1 MFMDKLMDNY
11 EISHLLRT
19 TMNWPEIFGT
29 IDALK
34 VFEGDQHN
42 FMKSDIQEKSAEK
55 HGGGLLK
62 YIGNRNT
69 SIGKDYEGLN
79 ELNGLIF
86 ESKANKTLIQ
96 KTKIYT
102 KAFTLKNF
110 QGNSTGIPEQTFDYL
125 LAYDCS
131 KYTVLLASWAVCM
144 NSMHLKENDA
154 TITTRLVTAQCDVLA
169 RDVIPVKK
177 DVDMLAEYEIMASK
191 AM

>member
-1 MFMDKLMDNY
+1 MDNY
-11 EISHLLRT
+11 ECSDLLRT
-19 TMNWPEIFGT
+19 RMKWPEIFGT
-29 IDALK
+29 IDILK
-34 VFEGDQHN
+34 PLKGNQYK
-42 FMKSDIQEKSAEK
+42 FMKSDIQERSAEK
-55 HGGGLLK
+55 HSGGLLK

-79 ELNGLIF
+79 ELNGLRF
-86 ESKANKTLIQ
+86 ESKALEMLIQ
-96 KTKIYT
+96 SFKMSHSASII
-102 KAFTLKNF
+102 LKNF
-110 QGNSTGIPEQTFDYL
+110 RGNSTGIPEQTFDYL

-131 KYTVLLASWAVCM
+131 KYTVLLASWDVCM